1 MAARVV
7 LTPDTRFQNNGRRRF
22 ADGPLLR
29 HRGRFMIGPNCQASV
44 AAIDRDNG
52 TRYEARGRVGNKG
65 DYYGDFVSGRMMQIP
80 R

>member
-22 ADGPLLR
+22 AAFAPQRPFYWSELSG
-29 HRGRFMIGPNCQASV
+29 AV

-52 TRYEARGRVGNKG
+52 TSYEARGRVGNKG
-65 DYYGDFVSGRMMQIP
+65 NYCGDFVSGRMMQIP